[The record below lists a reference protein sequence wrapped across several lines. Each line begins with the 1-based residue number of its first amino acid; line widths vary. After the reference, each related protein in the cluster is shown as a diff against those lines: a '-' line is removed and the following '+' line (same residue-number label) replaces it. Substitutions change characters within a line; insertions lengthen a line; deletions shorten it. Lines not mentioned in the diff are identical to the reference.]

1 MREKLEFKN
10 VNSPIIELCQ
20 LELRRES
27 EKSSYVT
34 VCPACNEGSLLMRRD
49 HDTLKLS
56 EFDRCLL
63 CGQTVRYLDIEI
75 LRGREKN
82 G

>member
-1 MREKLEFKN
+1 
-10 VNSPIIELCQ
+10 
-20 LELRRES
+20 
-27 EKSSYVT
+27 
-34 VCPACNEGSLLMRRD
+34 MRRD